1 LDSSSQLP
9 LRYSQTNSTA
19 LSGSTKRPSGL
30 FGSETIPSAAI
41 SASEPPATMPG
52 EGKSGQQS
60 YPSGSVERSRKD
72 SGFADSE
79 GKQSG
84 VHDSR
89 VHSKAYVDE
98 STMAPD
104 RTVTSEQINSSDICS
119 QATRRQCRST
129 ASDRRSPSRYCQSSI
144 STASPAT
151 SMRIRSLSRKSTSSH
166 RIPRTSLLHSA
177 TSFHRPSSVYNKAH
191 PVMSIRTSSDPPT
204 YHPAKDPLTFHHN
217 SCRLFQALGPH
228 LPYHQRSPS
237 ASSCEGLTGINLNS
251 SRRSSVAARHST
263 APTLDALDSSP
274 TDAVPNEPSRPTIM
288 HWTSASSRRREYE
301 EIDESHRGIRGW
313 WRRIAPRWCPRPRS
327 SRTAFYNGDSDTGSV
342 RRYRIELPEE
352 DDNCD
357 DDEYRDME
365 KTASSVKVT
374 ETAKRAFPASDD
386 GRNSWSCFK
395 FRG

>member
-1 LDSSSQLP
+1 M
-9 LRYSQTNSTA
+9 
-19 LSGSTKRPSGL
+19 SGER
-30 FGSETIPSAAI
+30 
-41 SASEPPATMPG
+41 
-52 EGKSGQQS
+52 KSGQQS
-60 YPSGSVERSRKD
+60 YSTGSVERNRKG
-72 SGFADSE
+72 SGFADS
-79 GKQSG
+79 GWKQSG

-89 VHSKAYVDE
+89 FHSKAYVEE

-104 RTVTSEQINSSDICS
+104 WTVTPEQMNSTDICS

-129 ASDRRSPSRYCQSSI
+129 ASDRRFPSRYCQSSI

-151 SMRIRSLSRKSTSSH
+151 SLHTRSMSRKSTSSH

-177 TSFHRPSSVYNKAH
+177 SSFHRPPLVYNKAR

-237 ASSCEGLTGINLNS
+237 ASSCEGLTGINFNS
-251 SRRSSVAARHST
+251 SRRGSVPARHRT

-274 TDAVPNEPSRPTIM
+274 TDAVPNEATRPTIM
-288 HWTSASSRRREYE
+288 HWTSTSSRRREYE

-313 WRRIAPRWCPRPRS
+313 WRRIAPQWCPRPRP

-352 DDNCD
+352 TDNCD
-357 DDEYRDME
+357 GDEYRDME

-374 ETAKRAFPASDD
+374 ETAKRALPASDE
-386 GRNSWSCFK
+386 GRNPWSCFK
-395 FRG
+395 FRDR